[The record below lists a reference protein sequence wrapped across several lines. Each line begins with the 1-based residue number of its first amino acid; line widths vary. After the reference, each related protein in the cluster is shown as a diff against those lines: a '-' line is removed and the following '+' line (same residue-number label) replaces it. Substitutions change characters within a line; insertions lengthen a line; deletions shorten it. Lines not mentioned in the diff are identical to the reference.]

1 MTHERDG
8 ALDELVRI
16 AEAAAEIVRRH
27 YATEFRVEYKI
38 GDDPVT
44 AADKEANAFIIAEL
58 ERAFPGVPIVAEE
71 SDPRGFDVRRDA
83 RECFFVDPLDGTRE
97 FVARNGEFAVMIGL
111 ARERRAVLGV
121 VNAPDWRRA
130 WAGDV
135 SSGAFEIARDGSRRA
150 IHVTNVEDVAK
161 ARLLVSRSRAT
172 DETLAMLAKLGAT
185 NVKKLGSAG
194 LKAIAVACGEAE
206 AWFQPSAGG
215 KLWDTCGPEAIA
227 RAAGGVFS
235 EIDYAEGP
243 LELPRILVA
252 STQKLYAG
260 LAGLEH

>member
-1 MTHERDG
+1 VK

-16 AEAAAEIVRRH
+16 AEAAAVIVRRH
-27 YATEFRVEYKI
+27 YAGEFRVEYKV

-71 SDPRGFDVRRDA
+71 SDPATFDVRREA
-83 RECFFVDPLDGTRE
+83 PECFFVDPLDGTRE

-111 ARERRAVLGV
+111 ARGGRAALGV
-121 VNAPDWRRA
+121 VNAPDWYRA

-135 SSGAFEIARDGSRRA
+135 SSANAFEIARDGSQRA
-150 IHVTNVEDVAK
+150 IHVTNVEDVTK
-161 ARLLVSRSRAT
+161 ARCLVSRSRAT
-172 DETLAMLAKLGAT
+172 DETFATLAALGAT

-194 LKAIAVACGEAE
+194 LKAAAVACGEAE
-206 AWFQPSAGG
+206 AWLQPSAGG
-215 KLWDTCGPEAIA
+215 KLWDTCGPEAIV

-235 EIDYAEGP
+235 EIDYAAGP
-243 LELPRILVA
+243 LELSGILVA
-252 STQKLYAG
+252 STKA
-260 LAGLEH
+260 LADALVLPKKT